1 MSNANGEVRS
11 SGFLSDEQRNILRG
25 SPVCAALNEEYCLYF
40 FEVCERTCLD
50 PFTAQIK
57 PLIREQTLPDGTK
70 VPSLLIITTLQGL
83 RNIAERSGK
92 HDGESEIEWCD
103 ADGVW
108 TKVWL
113 LPDPPLAA
121 KACIYRNDRSRPQYA
136 VVRWDAVVQLEWDK
150 QGNEVPN
157 AFWKRMASHMLGKCT
172 LAACYRGAYS
182 QQCSGLYIPEEL
194 APILD
199 PNSEEGVEAE
209 MIRRASREKK
219 YWEGEREKGNLDI
232 GAAQRA
238 QGVFPRS
245 EQPQQPTLPVAPR
258 IQSPPAPIH
267 AAPVIEEDWHEFQIT
282 RIEVFDG
289 RTVGSLTKGE
299 IIGIKPWLEKVAKGW
314 GNVDENLKSH
324 YKAIKARADAD
335 YQAELASVADGLEFG
350 PQP

>member
-11 SGFLSDEQRNILRG
+11 GFLTEEQRNILRG
-25 SPVCAALNEEYCLYF
+25 SPVCAGLTDEYCLYF
-40 FEVCERTCLD
+40 FEVVERTRLD

-103 ADGVW
+103 ADGQW

-121 KACIYRNDRSRPQYA
+121 KACVYRNDRSRPQHA

-150 QGNEVPN
+150 HGNEVPN

-209 MIRRASREKK
+209 MVRRTRREKT
-219 YWEGEREKGNLDI
+219 YWDGEHAKGNLDV
-232 GAAQRA
+232 GAAQRQA
-238 QGVFPRS
+238 GIFPRT
-245 EQPQQPTLPVAPR
+245 EQPQQQPTLPVAPV
-258 IQSPPAPIH
+258 QQAPPPPPPA
-267 AAPVIEEDWHEFQIT
+267 VIAEDWREFQIT
-282 RIEVFDG
+282 RIELFMG
-289 RTVGSLTKGE
+289 RTVESLTKAE
-299 IIGIKPWLEKVAKGW
+299 MIGLKPWLEKVAKAW

-335 YQAELASVADGLEFG
+335 YQAELATVADGLDFG